1 MDVTKAS
8 IRQRVWNFLE
18 EKNIACFPRPVH
30 HRIPNFKGA
39 AAANE
44 RLKHLDAFQ
53 TARTVKVNPD
63 KPQEQARFLTLEARK
78 TLLVPTPRL
87 RSGLFNRIVPPPN
100 PNKEDLRKCSTSQ
113 GVKQF
118 SLPVGLDS
126 KMTVDIVI
134 IGSVAVSRK
143 GFRIGKGEGYADMEF
158 AMMSTMGAVD
168 QNTVV
173 VTTVHDC
180 QVMDDIPDH
189 LIGSHDLTV
198 DYILTPTETIRCDC
212 DRPKPSGIVWSKL
225 NAEKFSQIPILK
237 TLRYKEQKAGKDVRL
252 KDEIDDGTQ
261 NHGNQRTDAVKN

>member
-1 MDVTKAS
+1 MDITKAS
-8 IRQRVWNFLE
+8 IRQKVWNFLE

-44 RLKHLDAFQ
+44 RLKDLEAFQ
-53 TARTVKVNPD
+53 GARTVKVNPD
-63 KPQEQARFLTLEARK
+63 KPQEHARFLTLEARK

-87 RSGLFNRIVPPPN
+87 RTGLFNRIVPPSN
-100 PNKEDLRKCSTSQ
+100 PSKDDLRKCSTSR
-113 GVKQF
+113 GVREF
-118 SLPVGLDS
+118 SLPIGLDS
-126 KMTVDIVI
+126 HMTVDIII

-143 GFRIGKGEGYADMEF
+143 GYRIGKGEGYADMEF

-168 QNTVV
+168 QHTTV

-198 DYILTPTETIRCDC
+198 DYILTPTQTIRCDR

-225 NAEKFSQIPILK
+225 DSEKFAQIPILK
-237 TLRYKEQKAGKDVRL
+237 TLRDREQKAGKDVRL
-252 KDEIDDGTQ
+252 KDEVVAGAG
-261 NHGNQRTDAVKN
+261 NHGN